1 MLSCRELS
9 ELGSAIIE
17 GELEQDTA
25 QAVSCHL
32 QECPRCASYIRQL
45 RVTSQLLQ
53 GLELA
58 DSPIDTQAVLRKLL
72 GEAD

>member
-25 QAVSCHL
+25 RAVTGHL
-32 QECPRCASYIRQL
+32 LECPRCAAYIRQL
-45 RVTSQLLQ
+45 QITSQLLQ
-53 GLELA
+53 GLDLA
-58 DSPIDTQAVLRKLL
+58 ESPVDTKAVVRKLL
-72 GEAD
+72 GGAD

>member
-32 QECPRCASYIRQL
+32 QDCPRCAAYIRQL
-45 RVTSQLLQ
+45 QVTSQLLQ
-53 GLELA
+53 GLDLTEP
-58 DSPIDTQAVLRKLL
+58 SVDTQAVVRKLL
-72 GEAD
+72 GGAE